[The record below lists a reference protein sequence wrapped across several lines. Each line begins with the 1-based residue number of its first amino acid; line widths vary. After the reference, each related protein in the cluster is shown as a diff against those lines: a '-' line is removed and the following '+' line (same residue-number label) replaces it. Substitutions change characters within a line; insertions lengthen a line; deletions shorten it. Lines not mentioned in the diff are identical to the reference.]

1 MIENDKHQLP
11 VFVGGMIVGTQ
22 VLGFMVLIAA
32 NGNLIQWILN
42 HQPLGAGLIGVFA
55 ASFTSLILIWQ
66 IRQNYKFREDTQN
79 RRLMAA
85 KSTMPLVLADFTGY
99 AETSFGIAVQMA
111 RGEEFALTMPEITN
125 SHLQI
130 FKECIESADDQDQ
143 RKLSELLKLYQLQ
156 KSRLRAAINEYRP
169 WTEEKRQANQQSEN
183 RTADEQTIT
192 GNGNLFSSVELS
204 LAIRELWAFARS
216 DSQFEVLIERSERV
230 ENLFVFADEFPEDWQ
245 RFIAFFIRIMDRR
258 KN

>member
-1 MIENDKHQLP
+1 
-11 VFVGGMIVGTQ
+11 
-22 VLGFMVLIAA
+22 
-32 NGNLIQWILN
+32 
-42 HQPLGAGLIGVFA
+42 
-55 ASFTSLILIWQ
+55 
-66 IRQNYKFREDTQN
+66 
-79 RRLMAA
+79 
-85 KSTMPLVLADFTGY
+85 
-99 AETSFGIAVQMA
+99 MA